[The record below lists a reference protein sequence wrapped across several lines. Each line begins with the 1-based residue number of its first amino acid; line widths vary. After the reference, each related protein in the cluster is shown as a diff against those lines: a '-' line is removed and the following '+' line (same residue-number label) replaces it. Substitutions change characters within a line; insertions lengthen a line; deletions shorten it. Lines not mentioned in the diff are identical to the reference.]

1 LFLVLEGELAFFTFD
16 DAGQITDTLLLGRH
30 ALGVDIQPGVWHSM
44 ADAVIPPPVTISRM
58 PLTVFSLRGVPG
70 NRRERIEAAVVAG
83 GRHVSGPHEAW
94 IATDPFNGGFRLLI
108 TGAHGFER
116 TVTFTIEDDSA
127 VIAERVRETLEE

>member
-1 LFLVLEGELAFFTFD
+1 
-16 DAGQITDTLLLGRH
+16 
-30 ALGVDIQPGVWHSM
+30 M
-44 ADAVIPPPVTISRM
+44 A
-58 PLTVFSLRGVPG
+58 LTVFSLRGIPS

-94 IATDPFNGGFRLLI
+94 IAADPSNGGFRVLI

-116 TVTFTIEDDSA
+116 TVKFALDDDPA